1 MRNVPG
7 RDSCRCD
14 GEEMTV
20 AKRTRQIFGE
30 TKRQANEARKVKNEI
45 NNYANLTTST
55 LSEMTRIS
63 ALIVHNQY
71 NLAAIIFGQLR

>member
-1 MRNVPG
+1 
-7 RDSCRCD
+7 
-14 GEEMTV
+14 MTV
-20 AKRTRQIFGE
+20 AKRTQQIFGE

-63 ALIVHNQY
+63 ALIIGAV
-71 NLAAIIFGQLR
+71 A